1 MVKAKTGDHLTSIF
15 VARQRFAL
23 SSPGAHQ
30 GTHPWPLGSVV
41 ACGEAAL
48 ASPHAAAPQHPGTM
62 PGILALSTAGHSA
75 VSNVSGEVLLLYTLT
90 FYFSSTESFSLKLF
104 ASFTTTA
111 LEWLIHFFFSCDV
124 LISLKCSPLRL
135 FPTEELS
142 LQSFR
147 SCY

>member
-15 VARQRFAL
+15 VARQHFAL

-30 GTHPWPLGSVV
+30 GTHPWPLGSVM
-41 ACGEAAL
+41 ACGGAAL

-75 VSNVSGEVLLLYTLT
+75 ISNVSGEVLLLYTLT

-135 FPTEELS
+135 FPAEELS